1 MTGLS
6 DDLAGRILGGSPDAA
21 VVCDSFGRVRYWNR
35 GAERICGYTPVEAIG
50 ASLDLIIPERLRER
64 HWNGWK
70 LAMSSGETRYGEG
83 QLLSVPALHKDGH
96 QLSIEFSIQLLK
108 DANGQVEWIA
118 ALIRDV
124 TERYERNKT
133 LRTELATLKAKTA
146 NLHGQMP
153 NERPPLIRRVGAF
166 RVIWMAAAAQS
177 RATNRRN
184 IREAY

>member
-6 DDLAGRILGGSPDAA
+6 DDLAGRILSGSPDAA
-21 VVCDSFGRVRYWNR
+21 VVCDSFDRVRYWNR
-35 GAERICGYTPVEAIG
+35 GAERIFGFTQVEAIG

-70 LAMSSGETRYGEG
+70 SAMASGATRYGEG
-83 QLLSVPALHKDGH
+83 QLLSVPLHKERH

-146 NLHGQMP
+146 IPSQP
-153 NERPPLIRRVGAF
+153 NAE
-166 RVIWMAAAAQS
+166 
-177 RATNRRN
+177 
-184 IREAY
+184 